1 MKIEIKKLGEI
12 REYEKNPRRNDK
24 AVNAVAESIK
34 EFGFKVPIVIDRD
47 GVIVAGHTRYKASK
61 KLGLNEIPCVV
72 ADDLTA
78 EQIKAFRLADNKTAE
93 LSEWDIDLLS
103 LELKELEGF
112 DLDMNLFGF
121 DTSLESG
128 SIEIKEDN
136 FDVEKELNSEECIVK
151 NGDIW
156 KLGEH
161 MLKCGDSLKETA
173 VKEFTDGIKIDMIF
187 TDPPYDMVMGGSGCF
202 AESMDNCMKRV
213 EPLTHFDPSVLSW
226 LKDFPVSSYYIFT
239 SKDGIPKYLEN
250 FKGLNFNILM
260 WDKTNPVPF
269 TSGTFLPNIEYL
281 LYFSKKDRIWNNS
294 LKPTETYSKY
304 YISEKLQGRKDGGG
318 DLHPTMKPLEP
329 ISRAIRISSRNG
341 GAVLD
346 LFGGSGSTLIACEQ
360 LDRRCYMIEIEPKNC
375 DVIIRRWEAFTGKTA
390 ERMNNVETENKD

>member
-1 MKIEIKKLGEI
+1 MKIETRQLGEI
-12 REYEKNPRRNDK
+12 REYEKNPRKNDK
-24 AVNAVAESIK
+24 AVNAVAESIE
-34 EFGFKVPIVIDRD
+34 EFGFKVPVVIDRN

-61 KLGLNEIPCVV
+61 KLGLTEIPCVI
-72 ADDLTA
+72 ADDLTD

-93 LSEWDIDLLS
+93 LSEWDLELLS

-121 DTSLESG
+121 DTTLES
-128 SIEIKEDN
+128 SNVEIREDG
-136 FDVEKELNSEECIVK
+136 FDVEAELQNDNCTVK
-151 NGDIW
+151 YGDIW
-156 KLGEH
+156 KLGDH
-161 MLKCGDSLKETA
+161 MLMCGDSLKETA
-173 VKEFTDGIKIDMIF
+173 VRSFTGDAKIDMIF
-187 TDPPYDMVMGGSGCF
+187 TDPPYDMNMGGAGCF
-202 AESMDNCMKRV
+202 ADSMAHCMKRV
-213 EPLTHFDPSVLSW
+213 EPLTHFNPSVLSW
-226 LKDFPVSSYYIFT
+226 LKDFPTSSYYIFT
-239 SKDGIPKYLEN
+239 SKEGIPKYFDI
-250 FKGLNFNILM
+250 FKGYNFNILM

-281 LYFSKKDRIWNNS
+281 LYFSKKDKIWNNS
-294 LKPTETYSKY
+294 LKPTEIYSKF

-329 ISRAIRISSRNG
+329 ISRAIRISSRKG

-375 DVIIRRWEAFTGKTA
+375 DVIIKRWEAFTGKKA
-390 ERMNNVETENKD
+390 ERMINVETENKD